1 MTVSLRAIKI
11 ALATTIAILIAQA
24 FQLEYSVS
32 AGVVAILSV
41 LDTKKSSV
49 IIAFQRVGS
58 TILALGVATI
68 LFQLVGFNTIVFG
81 IYLLIYIP
89 LAYKLNLE
97 VGIAPCSVLVS
108 HLLLEQSTSITWLAN
123 EMSLMVIG
131 VGMAILFN
139 LYMPSKENQLM
150 QLRDEI
156 EEKMKHVLMNF
167 AVVLETGY
175 PNDQVEIFIKELS
188 VNLKT
193 AEKMAYLE
201 FNNQLLSQ
209 NDDYMI
215 QYIDMRQQQ
224 AKILAEMSIDISVC
238 SLPTKQND
246 TLARLF
252 QQTANQLHESN
263 PAVDLMKDLESML
276 TDFRNSDLPK
286 TRSEFE
292 NRAALFV
299 LLNDFSRFI
308 QIKKDFYEQQE
319 MGETTI

>member
-81 IYLLIYIP
+81 FYLLIYIP
-89 LAYKLNLE
+89 LAYKLNVE

-123 EMSLMVIG
+123 EMSLMVVG

-201 FNNQLLSQ
+201 SNNQLLSQ

-238 SLPTKQND
+238 SLPTKQNN

-263 PAVDLMKDLESML
+263 PAIDLMKDLESML

-308 QIKKDFYEQQE
+308 QIKKDFYEQQKN
-319 MGETTI
+319 G

>member
-49 IIAFQRVGS
+49 TIALQRVGS
-58 TILALGVATI
+58 TILALSIATI

-81 IYLLIYIP
+81 LYLLIYIP
-89 LAYKLNLE
+89 LAYKLNVE

-108 HLLLEQSTSITWLAN
+108 HLLLEQSTSVTWLAN
-123 EMSLMVIG
+123 ELALMVIG
-131 VGMAILFN
+131 AGIAILFN
-139 LYMPSKENQLM
+139 WYMPSKENELL
-150 QLRDEI
+150 QLRDKI
-156 EEKMKHVLMNF
+156 EEKMKQVLINF
-167 AVVLETGY
+167 ALLLKEGSSTVKGELL
-175 PNDQVEIFIKELS
+175 IKELS
-188 VNLKT
+188 LDLRT
-193 AEKMAYLE
+193 AEKMAYME
-201 FNNQLLSQ
+201 SNNQLLSQ
-209 NDDYMI
+209 YDDYMI

-238 SLPTKQND
+238 SLPTKQNEI
-246 TLARLF
+246 LAQLF
-252 QQTANQLHESN
+252 QQTAAQLHESN
-263 PAVDLMKDLESML
+263 PVIDLTKDIESL
-276 TDFRNSDLPK
+276 LNDFRKSDLPK
-286 TRSEFE
+286 TRDEFE

-308 QIKKDFYEQQE
+308 QLKKDFFEQQSKSN
-319 MGETTI
+319 

>member
-49 IIAFQRVGS
+49 TTALQRIGS
-58 TILALGVATI
+58 TILALGIATI

-81 IYLLIYIP
+81 LYLLIYIP
-89 LAYKLNLE
+89 IAYKLNVE
-97 VGIAPCSVLVS
+97 AGIAPCSVLVS
-108 HLLLEQSTSITWLAN
+108 HLLLEQSTSITWLVN
-123 EMSLMVIG
+123 ELSLMVIG
-131 VGMAILFN
+131 VGIAILFN
-139 LYMPSKENQLM
+139 LYMPSKENQLI
-150 QLRDEI
+150 QLKDEI

-167 AVVLETGY
+167 AVVLEKGY
-175 PNDQVEIFIKELS
+175 SNDQVELFIKELS
-188 VNLKT
+188 AELKT

-201 FNNQLLSQ
+201 SNNQLLSP

-224 AKILAEMSIDISVC
+224 AKILAEMSVDISVC
-238 SLPTKQND
+238 SIPTKQNN

-263 PAVDLMKDLESML
+263 PAIDLMKDLETML
-276 TDFRNSDLPK
+276 NDFRNSDLPK

-308 QIKKDFYEQQE
+308 QIKKDFYEQKKNE
-319 MGETTI
+319 

>member
-49 IIAFQRVGS
+49 ITAFQRVGS

-81 IYLLIYIP
+81 LYLLIYIP
-89 LAYKLNLE
+89 LAYKLNVE

-123 EMSLMVIG
+123 EMSLMVVG

-201 FNNQLLSQ
+201 SNNQLLSQ

-238 SLPTKQND
+238 SLPTKQNN

-263 PAVDLMKDLESML
+263 PAIDLMKDLESML

-319 MGETTI
+319 MGETTM

>member
-1 MTVSLRAIKI
+1 M
-11 ALATTIAILIAQA
+11 
-24 FQLEYSVS
+24 
-32 AGVVAILSV
+32 
-41 LDTKKSSV
+41 
-49 IIAFQRVGS
+49 
-58 TILALGVATI
+58 
-68 LFQLVGFNTIVFG
+68 
-81 IYLLIYIP
+81 
-89 LAYKLNLE
+89 
-97 VGIAPCSVLVS
+97 LVS

-238 SLPTKQND
+238 SLPTKQNN

-263 PAVDLMKDLESML
+263 PAIDLMKDLESML

>member
-49 IIAFQRVGS
+49 IIALQRVGS

>member
-49 IIAFQRVGS
+49 IIALQRVGS

-319 MGETTI
+319 ISETTI

>member
-1 MTVSLRAIKI
+1 M
-11 ALATTIAILIAQA
+11 
-24 FQLEYSVS
+24 
-32 AGVVAILSV
+32 AILSV

>member
-49 IIAFQRVGS
+49 TTALQRIGS
-58 TILALGVATI
+58 TILALGIATI

-81 IYLLIYIP
+81 LYLLIYIP
-89 LAYKLNLE
+89 IAYKLNVE
-97 VGIAPCSVLVS
+97 AGIAPCSVLVS
-108 HLLLEQSTSITWLAN
+108 HLLLEQSTSITWLVN
-123 EMSLMVIG
+123 ELSLMVIG
-131 VGMAILFN
+131 VGIAILFN
-139 LYMPSKENQLM
+139 LYMPSKENQLI
-150 QLRDEI
+150 QLKDEI

-167 AVVLETGY
+167 AVVLEKGY
-175 PNDQVEIFIKELS
+175 SNDQVELFIKELS
-188 VNLKT
+188 AELKT

-201 FNNQLLSQ
+201 SNNQLLSP

-224 AKILAEMSIDISVC
+224 AKILTEMSVDISVC
-238 SLPTKQND
+238 SIPTKQNN

-263 PAVDLMKDLESML
+263 PAIDLMKDLETML
-276 TDFRNSDLPK
+276 NDFRNSDLPK

-308 QIKKDFYEQQE
+308 QIKKDFYEQKKNE
-319 MGETTI
+319 

>member
-24 FQLEYSVS
+24 FHLEYSVS

-49 IIAFQRVGS
+49 ITALQRVGS

-81 IYLLIYIP
+81 LYLLIYIP

-150 QLRDEI
+150 QLRDKI

-175 PNDQVEIFIKELS
+175 PNDQIELFIKELS
-188 VNLKT
+188 VELKT

-209 NDDYMI
+209 DDDYMI

-238 SLPTKQND
+238 SLPTKQNN

-252 QQTANQLHESN
+252 RQTANQLHESN
-263 PAVDLMKDLESML
+263 PAIRLMQDLEFML
-276 TDFRNSDLPK
+276 TDFRNSELPK

-308 QIKKDFYEQQE
+308 QIKKEFYEQQKNE
-319 MGETTI
+319 

>member
-81 IYLLIYIP
+81 LYLLIYIP
-89 LAYKLNLE
+89 LAYKLNVE

-175 PNDQVEIFIKELS
+175 PNEQVEIFIKDLS
-188 VNLKT
+188 IDLKT

-201 FNNQLLSQ
+201 SNNQLLSQ
-209 NDDYMI
+209 DDDYMI

-238 SLPTKQND
+238 SLPTEQNN

-263 PAVDLMKDLESML
+263 PAISLMQDLESML
-276 TDFRNSDLPK
+276 NDFRNSDLPK

-299 LLNDFSRFI
+299 LLNDFSRFL
-308 QIKKDFYEQQE
+308 QIKKDFYEQQNNQ
-319 MGETTI
+319 